1 MTSTGSLARFRTRCN
16 HFVVYEGYEGLY
28 QRLRLGADN
37 KSTKQS
43 PIDRGNNCNNN
54 NDESIF
60 HLVGRVE
67 TRKCH
72 LARQKSVRTHCCRTL
87 KILSPGIKR
96 LTSDIE
102 FQEWVLYSLSHRTY
116 RYQYTVVPTEF
127 PQLYCDASHSSRG
140 HWASKLKGFYPDTTE
155 NIPESSTI
163 MNFSSRPY
171 YF

>member
-1 MTSTGSLARFRTRCN
+1 MYSIIPAFVLSSLGANSSCRRKIRSCMKNVSCTSGCRCCMRAAAIKYQTILMTSTGSLARFRTRCN

-102 FQEWVLYSLSHRTY
+102 FQE
-116 RYQYTVVPTEF
+116 
-127 PQLYCDASHSSRG
+127 
-140 HWASKLKGFYPDTTE
+140 
-155 NIPESSTI
+155 
-163 MNFSSRPY
+163 
-171 YF
+171 